1 MTDRE
6 LRKLSRAELL
16 ELLLEQMREN
26 ERLQTELETARKQL
40 AEKKLEI
47 DEAGSIAE
55 ASLRLNGVFQA
66 AQDACAQYIENI
78 EQLSARQEQVCAQM
92 LRETQTKCDRMVED
106 ARSQSQ
112 AYWDDV
118 SRKVQEVTSSYA
130 ELRTILQRPQVN
142 TQK

>member
-16 ELLLEQMREN
+16 ELLLEQMRED

>member
-118 SRKVQEVTSSYA
+118 SRKVQEVTNSYA